1 MNTLF
6 IVLLALYL
14 LVFIG
19 ISILDAKRVTDFGE
33 YAVAGKKQGS
43 LAVTMTLLAT
53 VLGAST
59 TIGITDTVNQIGF
72 PGIWWLIFGAVGL
85 VLQSLIISE
94 RVRGI
99 DADTLPDLA
108 GRIVGKPAEVLL
120 ALIIVISWVGV
131 IAGQFV
137 ALGSIIA
144 FATGI
149 NSRLLVAIVSII
161 VIIYTMFGGQLS
173 VVKTDKIQFVI
184 ILAGLIVSMIF
195 LCFVK
200 GSAEMTSQIELL
212 NDSYKP
218 INLFN
223 QFFVIGGVYFL
234 GPDIMSRNFLAK
246 DGKTAKRSALFAGMA
261 LVIISL
267 VITFLGLWVRTNVSA
282 DELGGRKA
290 LMYVASI
297 VPKWIGVVLVLGLI
311 SAIISSTDTCIINA
325 STIFVKDVLRKDSVK
340 GVRITVLV
348 MGIISVVLALAGSGD
363 IMSLLT
369 GAYSIY
375 TPGIIF
381 PLFIAIMVND
391 KERIRLSVW
400 MAAVI
405 LGGAFG
411 IVGTYFS
418 GIITNLGLSEQVI
431 PYLPLIGM
439 FISLVVAL
447 LSLKRKDEVSGE

>member
-1 MNTLF
+1 MNTFF
-6 IVLLALYL
+6 IVLLGIYL

-19 ISILDAKRVTDFGE
+19 ISIFDAKKAADFSE
-33 YAVAGKKQGS
+33 YAVAGKKQGF

-59 TIGITDTVNQIGF
+59 TIGITDTVYQIGF
-72 PGIWWLIFGAVGL
+72 PGIWWLVFGAIGL
-85 VLQSLIISE
+85 ILQSFILSE

-108 GRIVGKPAEVLL
+108 GRIVGKPAEILL
-120 ALIIVISWVGV
+120 ALIIVISWIGV

-137 ALGSIIA
+137 ALGSIVG

-149 NSRLLVAIVSII
+149 NSRALVAAISLI
-161 VIIYTMFGGQLS
+161 VIVYTMFGGQLS

-184 ILAGLIVSMIF
+184 ILVGLVVSVLF
-195 LCFVK
+195 LYLVK
-200 GSAEMTSQIELL
+200 GSVGTASQVELM
-212 NDSYKP
+212 NESYRP

-246 DGKTAKRSALFAGMA
+246 DGKTAKRSSLFAGIV
-261 LVIISL
+261 LVTISL
-267 VITFLGLWVRTNVSA
+267 VITFIGLWVRANVSA
-282 DELGGRKA
+282 EELGDSKA

-297 VPKWIGVVLVLGLI
+297 IPKGISFILVLGLI

-340 GVRITVLV
+340 AVRVTVLV
-348 MGIISVVLALAGSGD
+348 MGIASVILALAGRGD

-391 KERIRLSVW
+391 KKRIRLSVW
-400 MAAVI
+400 MTAVI
-405 LGGAFG
+405 IGGLFG
-411 IVGTYFS
+411 IMGTYFTDL
-418 GIITNLGLSEQVI
+418 ITNMGISAQLVS
-431 PYLPLIGM
+431 YLPLIGM
-439 FISLVVAL
+439 FMSLVISAF
-447 LSLKRKDEVSGE
+447 SIRKKD

>member
-1 MNTLF
+1 
-6 IVLLALYL
+6 
-14 LVFIG
+14 
-19 ISILDAKRVTDFGE
+19 
-33 YAVAGKKQGS
+33 
-43 LAVTMTLLAT
+43 
-53 VLGAST
+53 
-59 TIGITDTVNQIGF
+59 
-72 PGIWWLIFGAVGL
+72 
-85 VLQSLIISE
+85 
-94 RVRGI
+94 
-99 DADTLPDLA
+99 
-108 GRIVGKPAEVLL
+108 
-120 ALIIVISWVGV
+120 
-131 IAGQFV
+131 
-137 ALGSIIA
+137 
-144 FATGI
+144 
-149 NSRLLVAIVSII
+149 
-161 VIIYTMFGGQLS
+161 
-173 VVKTDKIQFVI
+173 
-184 ILAGLIVSMIF
+184 
-195 LCFVK
+195 
-200 GSAEMTSQIELL
+200 
-212 NDSYKP
+212 
-218 INLFN
+218 
-223 QFFVIGGVYFL
+223 
-234 GPDIMSRNFLAK
+234 MSRNFLAK

>member
-1 MNTLF
+1 MNTFF
-6 IVLLALYL
+6 IILLGIYL

-19 ISILDAKRVTDFGE
+19 ISILDAKKASSFSE
-33 YAVAGKKQGS
+33 YAVAGKKQGF

-59 TIGITDTVNQIGF
+59 TIGITDTVYQIGF
-72 PGIWWLIFGAVGL
+72 PGIWWLVFGAVGL
-85 VLQSLIISE
+85 ILQSLIISE

-108 GRIVGKPAEVLL
+108 GRIVGKPAEILL

-137 ALGSIIA
+137 ALGSIVG

-149 NSRLLVAIVSII
+149 NSRALVAAISLI
-161 VIIYTMFGGQLS
+161 VIVYTMFGGQLS

-184 ILAGLIVSMIF
+184 ILVGLVVSVLF
-195 LCFVK
+195 LYLVK
-200 GSAEMTSQIELL
+200 GSLGIASQVELM
-212 NDSYKP
+212 NESYRP

-246 DGKTAKRSALFAGMA
+246 DGKTAKRSSLFAGIV
-261 LVIISL
+261 LVAISL
-267 VITFLGLWVRTNVSA
+267 VITFIGLWVRTNVSA
-282 DELGGRKA
+282 EELGDSKA

-297 VPKWIGVVLVLGLI
+297 IPKGISFILVLGLI

-325 STIFVKDVLRKDSVK
+325 STIFVKDVLRKDSIK
-340 GVRITVLV
+340 AVRVTVLV
-348 MGIISVVLALAGSGD
+348 MGIASVILALAGRGD

-391 KERIRLSVW
+391 KKRIRLSVW
-400 MAAVI
+400 MTAVI
-405 LGGAFG
+405 IGGLFG
-411 IVGTYFS
+411 IMGTYFTDL
-418 GIITNLGLSEQVI
+418 ITNMGISAQLVS
-431 PYLPLIGM
+431 YLPLIGM
-439 FISLVVAL
+439 FMSLVISAF
-447 LSLKRKDEVSGE
+447 SIRKKIKQVG

>member
-6 IVLLALYL
+6 IVLLAIYL

-348 MGIISVVLALAGSGD
+348 MGIVSVVLALAGSGD

-381 PLFIAIMVND
+381 PLTIAVLCYKKRD
-391 KERIRLSVW
+391 LRKGLW
-400 MAAVI
+400 LTGVI
-405 LGGAFG
+405 AGGLFG
-411 IVGTYFS
+411 ITATYLTKIPAVS
-418 GIITNLGLSEQVI
+418 AALGSSAS
-431 PYLPLIGM
+431 YLPLLGM
-439 FISLVVAL
+439 AVSLIISVI
-447 LSLKRKDEVSGE
+447 SIKSNK